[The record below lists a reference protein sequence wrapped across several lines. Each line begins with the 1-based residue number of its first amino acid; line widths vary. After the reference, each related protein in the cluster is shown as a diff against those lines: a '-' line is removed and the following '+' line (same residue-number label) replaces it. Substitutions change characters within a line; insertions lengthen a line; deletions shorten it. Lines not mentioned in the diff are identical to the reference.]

1 MFQKSLS
8 QLREST
14 FVSRSMML
22 FLALVLTGS
31 FFAATLSIAP
41 TAVAQGFISSAEEI
55 LSNTGLTVYGQNATD
70 DSQTLADKVGGI
82 INVVLGFL
90 GIIFLILIIYA
101 GFLWMTAAGNDD
113 AVGRAKKILI
123 NSTIG
128 LVIVIAAY
136 TISSFIFNAIQQNVL
151 TP

>member
-1 MFQKSLS
+1 
-8 QLREST
+8 
-14 FVSRSMML
+14 MML

-41 TAVAQGFISSAEEI
+41 TAFAQGFISSAEEI

>member
-41 TAVAQGFISSAEEI
+41 TAFAQGFIDEAKDILNDTGQEVYNQSEVTDSA
-55 LSNTGLTVYGQNATD
+55 A
-70 DSQTLADKVGGI
+70 LAQKVGGI

-128 LVIVIAAY
+128 LVIVIAAFA
-136 TISSFIFNAIQQNVL
+136 ISSFIFNAIETNVL
-151 TP
+151 NN

>member
-1 MFQKSLS
+1 MQ
-8 QLREST
+8 T
-14 FVSRSMML
+14 ML
-22 FLALVLTGS
+22 WIPAFAGMTDYLEFINEAKDILNDTGQEIYNQSEVTDSAALA
-31 FFAATLSIAP
+31 
-41 TAVAQGFISSAEEI
+41 Q
-55 LSNTGLTVYGQNATD
+55 
-70 DSQTLADKVGGI
+70 KVGGI

-128 LVIVIAAY
+128 LVIVIAAFA
-136 TISSFIFNAIQQNVL
+136 ISSFIFNAIETNVL
-151 TP
+151 NN

>member
-1 MFQKSLS
+1 
-8 QLREST
+8 
-14 FVSRSMML
+14 MML

-90 GIIFLILIIYA
+90 GIIFLILIIYS

>member
-1 MFQKSLS
+1 
-8 QLREST
+8 
-14 FVSRSMML
+14 MML

>member
-1 MFQKSLS
+1 
-8 QLREST
+8 
-14 FVSRSMML
+14 ML